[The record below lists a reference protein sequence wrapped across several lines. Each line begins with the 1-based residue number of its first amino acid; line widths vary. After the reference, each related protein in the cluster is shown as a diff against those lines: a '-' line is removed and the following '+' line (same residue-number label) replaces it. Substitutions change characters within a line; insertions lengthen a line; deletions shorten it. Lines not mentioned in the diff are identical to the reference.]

1 MSHFQ
6 ELTAIADDISDLS
19 PESAVRLRALAMRVR
34 QQERYCDDAVEQK
47 QARRSGQRTRS
58 RLGAPEAARR

>member
-1 MSHFQ
+1 MSHYQ

-34 QQERYCDDAVEQK
+34 QQDAVEQ
-47 QARRSGQRTRS
+47 S
-58 RLGAPEAARR
+58 RLAERLANSVAVEHLRLVRR

>member
-1 MSHFQ
+1 MSHYQ

-34 QQERYCDDAVEQK
+34 QQERYCDDAVEQ
-47 QARRSGQRTRS
+47 S
-58 RLGAPEAARR
+58 RLAERLANSVAVEHLRLVRR